1 MNPASTYFDML
12 VAFVDEPLVHL
23 VAEAQGVVFDAK
35 VCDGLE
41 FSSAEN
47 LAEGVVHCQ
56 SNMCRSAESPENR
69 GLPEG
74 PD

>member
-1 MNPASTYFDML
+1 MSPHSTYFDML

-41 FSSAEN
+41 LISGEN
-47 LAEGVVHCQ
+47 LPGEVGHCQ
-56 SNMCRSAESPENR
+56 SDMFQVS
-69 GLPEG
+69 
-74 PD
+74 